1 MGVVLVVCSN
11 LEDEH
16 VIRKLQTYI
25 NYLVEDE
32 CEEYVPNTTNTSKS
46 HSHRIKRRK
55 IKTSREFRLDALVDG
70 CDIKYV
76 MLDLGLDA
84 NILPEK
90 Y

>member
-1 MGVVLVVCSN
+1 MGVVLVVHSN
-11 LEDEH
+11 LEDELM
-16 VIRKLQTYI
+16 IRKLQTYI
-25 NYLVEDE
+25 NYLVEYGY
-32 CEEYVPNTTNTSKS
+32 EEYAPNTTNTPES

-55 IKTSREFRLDALVDG
+55 IQTGRKFKLDALVDG